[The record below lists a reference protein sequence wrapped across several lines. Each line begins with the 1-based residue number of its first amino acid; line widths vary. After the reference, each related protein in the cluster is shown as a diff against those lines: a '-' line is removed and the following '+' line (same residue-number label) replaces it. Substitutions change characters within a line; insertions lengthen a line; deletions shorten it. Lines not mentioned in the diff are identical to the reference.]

1 MCVEPAELYKCG
13 GLLWCTWVT
22 LKSACITLIYL
33 SPTYMYVAVICESLA
48 EVRVIKTNY
57 ISVKYSC
64 LQNVWEGSSS
74 KCLGVFSKDI

>member
-33 SPTYMYVAVICESLA
+33 SSTYVAVICESLA
-48 EVRVIKTNY
+48 EVKVIKRDY

-64 LQNVWEGSSS
+64 LQNV
-74 KCLGVFSKDI
+74 